1 MTFYLR
7 EPAAHVPLYESVAS
21 KLQQEMTGIARQS
34 SSLRNK
40 FVFVLIF
47 PSISVNVNGKN
58 IMWSMFN
65 DIDLHCGKES

>member
-1 MTFYLR
+1 MTFYLC

-21 KLQQEMTGIARQS
+21 KLQQEMTGIACQS

-47 PSISVNVNGKN
+47 SSISVNVNGKN
-58 IMWSMFN
+58 T
-65 DIDLHCGKES
+65 DHVVYVQ